1 MKPFFLAFFMMLA
14 LTSFNFT
21 KDTRKH
27 MFRQEEMEVRNE
39 RGLNDRAAA
48 KLSQLVAKYRSGGR
62 ERVRVYLTYK
72 NRRVEVLEIMDVM
85 ILQAKKGALI
95 IVECEGGAD
104 EKEEECFNAIKAL
117 FENKFGDKE

>member
-1 MKPFFLAFFMMLA
+1 MKTIFLAFFMMLA

-27 MFRQEEMEVRNE
+27 MFRQEELEVKSE
-39 RGLNDRAAA
+39 RGLHDRAAA
-48 KLSQLVAKYRSGGR
+48 KLTQLIAKYRGGGR
-62 ERVRVYLTYK
+62 VTVRVWLTYK
-72 NRRVEVLEIMDVM
+72 NRRVEVIEIMDVL
-85 ILQAKKGALI
+85 ILQAKKGARI
-95 IVECEGGAD
+95 IVECEGGTD